1 MDRSSCGMKVYGGC
15 PGAECDR
22 PCSATLWIP
31 PSTTPLGRS
40 ILKSSRIALLKA
52 SAVILGLFIAG
63 YAGAAVTAAGLENWE
78 NTRSQHEP
86 V

>member
-1 MDRSSCGMKVYGGC
+1 MDRSLCGF
-15 PGAECDR
+15 AIFNECDPDTCQR
-22 PCSATLWIP
+22 QCSATLWTP
-31 PSTTPLGRS
+31 PSKTELGRS